1 MVITSTA
8 RQNAILRARQ
18 ALSARPV
25 YLDTETTGL
34 DAKDEIVEI
43 SIVDENGSIL
53 LEKYVQPKQPIPSE
67 ATRIHGIT
75 DKDVKGAMQWPILW
89 QTVVRPLLAGRLIVM
104 YNADFDVRMM
114 EQSSTKYGYRF
125 TKNFETFDLLKV
137 YADFRSEWDVKRQSY
152 RYFSLDAA
160 GKHAGIALPNAHRSS
175 ADSLLTRA
183 LLHHIAEAQA

>member
-1 MVITSTA
+1 MVISSSA

-18 ALSARPV
+18 ALLARPV

-34 DAKDEIVEI
+34 DPKDEIVEI
-43 SIVDENGSIL
+43 SIVDEDGSVL
-53 LEKYVQPKQPIPSE
+53 LDNFVRPSQPIPSE

-75 DKDVKGAMQWPILW
+75 NEDVKTALRWPFLW
-89 QTVVRPLLAGRLIVM
+89 REVRPLLAGRLIVM

-114 EQSSTKYGYRF
+114 RQSMITYRQPWTEKF
-125 TKNFETFDLLKV
+125 DTFDLLKV
-137 YADFRSEWDVKRQSY
+137 YAEFRSEWDMKRQSY

-160 GKHAGIALPNAHRSS
+160 GKHARIALPNAHRAA

-183 LLHHIAEAQA
+183 LLHHIAEAQV

>member
-1 MVITSTA
+1 MVTSSSA
-8 RQNAILRARQ
+8 RRNAILRARQ

-34 DAKDEIVEI
+34 NPKDEIVEI
-43 SIVDENGSIL
+43 SIVDEDGSVLIDKFVRPL
-53 LEKYVQPKQPIPSE
+53 QPIPSE

-75 DKDVKGAMQWPILW
+75 NEDVKGALRWPILW
-89 QTVVRPLLAGRLIVM
+89 QEVRPLLAGRLIVM
-104 YNADFDVRMM
+104 YNAEFDLRMM
-114 EQSSTKYGYRF
+114 QQSMANYRQPWNAKF
-125 TKNFETFDLLKV
+125 DTFDLLKV
-137 YADFRSEWDVKRQSY
+137 YAEFRSEWDARRQSY

-160 GKHAGIALPNAHRSS
+160 GKHAMIALPNAHRAT

>member
-1 MVITSTA
+1 MVISSSA

-34 DAKDEIVEI
+34 DPKDEIVEI
-43 SIVDENGSIL
+43 SIVDEDGSVL
-53 LEKYVQPKQPIPSE
+53 LEKFVRPSMPIPRE

-75 DKDVKGAMQWPILW
+75 DENVKSAMPWPILW
-89 QTVVRPLLAGRLIVM
+89 REVRPILAGRLIVI
-104 YNADFDVRMM
+104 YNAEFDLRMM
-114 EQSSTKYGYRF
+114 RQSMTKYRQPWNEKF
-125 TKNFETFDLLKV
+125 DAFDLMKV
-137 YADFRSEWDVKRQSY
+137 YAEFRSEWDVKRQSY
-152 RYFSLDAA
+152 HYFSLDAA
-160 GKHAGIALPNAHRSS
+160 GKHARIALPNAHRAT

>member
-1 MVITSTA
+1 MVISSTA
-8 RQNAILRARQ
+8 RKNAISRAQQ
-18 ALSARPV
+18 ALANRPI

-34 DAKDEIVEI
+34 DDKDEIVEI
-43 SIVDENGSIL
+43 SIVDDDGIIL
-53 LEKYVQPKQPIPSE
+53 LDKLVRPNQLIPPD

-75 DKDVKGAMQWPILW
+75 NEDVKGAMRWPILW
-89 QTVVRPLLAGRLIVM
+89 QTVRPLLAGRLIVM

-114 EQSSTKYGYRF
+114 EQSMTNSGFRWI
-125 TKNFETFDLLKV
+125 KNFESFDLLKV
-137 YADFRSEWDVKRQSY
+137 YAEFRSEWDVKRQSY

-160 GKHAGIALPNAHRSS
+160 GKHAQIALPNAHRAT

>member
-1 MVITSTA
+1 MVTSSTA
-8 RQNAILRARQ
+8 RQNAILRSRQ

-34 DAKDEIVEI
+34 DPKDEIVEI
-43 SIVDENGSIL
+43 SIVDEDGSL
-53 LEKYVQPKQPIPSE
+53 MLEKYVRPNQPIPYE
-67 ATRIHGIT
+67 ASRIHGIT

-89 QTVVRPLLAGRLIVM
+89 QTIRPLLAGRLIVM

-114 EQSSTKYGYRF
+114 KQSMTKYRLPWNEKF
-125 TKNFETFDLLKV
+125 DTFDLLKV
-137 YADFRSEWDVKRQSY
+137 YAEFRSEWDMKRQSY

-160 GKHAGIALPNAHRSS
+160 GKHSGIALPNAHRSS